1 MYIQALCYGVRSCRS
16 YVIFHSFTGGGG
28 GGGKTAIQEYF
39 ELFDFSEKSAM
50 EHFNVIFEKDSSK
63 ESSEKTYNEHQ
74 NLHLSTDS
82 IFMVSDS

>member
-1 MYIQALCYGVRSCRS
+1 
-16 YVIFHSFTGGGG
+16 
-28 GGGKTAIQEYF
+28 
-39 ELFDFSEKSAM
+39 M

-63 ESSEKTYNEHQ
+63 ESSEKTYNEYQ